1 MIRDCAPF
9 ASIRWNRLLPAALC
23 VFLIGC
29 GKSNDAPP
37 PVVLSVSLSNP
48 TVTVTQGASPTLVPV
63 TVVAPTETVT
73 FQIAGLPGGV
83 VDTYKES
90 ESNPSGQLMISASS
104 VAPTGTYNPTIVV
117 GSSGQTASLEFK
129 LIVQAP

>member
-1 MIRDCAPF
+1 MILNCAPL
-9 ASIRWNRLLPAALC
+9 ATLRWKLLLPAALFG
-23 VFLIGC
+23 VAGG
-29 GKSNDAPP
+29 GKSSDAPP

-48 TVTVTQGASPTLVPV
+48 TVTVTQGAAPTLVPV

-90 ESNPSGQLMISASS
+90 ESTPSGQLMISAGSA
-104 VAPTGTYNPTIVV
+104 VPTGTYKPTIVV
-117 GSSGQTASLEFK
+117 GSSGQAASFEFK

>member
-1 MIRDCAPF
+1 
-9 ASIRWNRLLPAALC
+9 
-23 VFLIGC
+23 
-29 GKSNDAPP
+29 
-37 PVVLSVSLSNP
+37 
-48 TVTVTQGASPTLVPV
+48 
-63 TVVAPTETVT
+63 
-73 FQIAGLPGGV
+73 